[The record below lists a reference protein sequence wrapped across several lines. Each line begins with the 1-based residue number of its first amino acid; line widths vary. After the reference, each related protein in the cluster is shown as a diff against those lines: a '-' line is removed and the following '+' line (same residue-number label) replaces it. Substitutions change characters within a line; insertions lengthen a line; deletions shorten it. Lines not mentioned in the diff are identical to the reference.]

1 MKFSALASVVSCALA
16 LVANAAPAEAN
27 GLFRELRVGVLAH
40 DVPDLWSGFRVEDDQ
55 VAFNVEAVLTPSLP
69 FLGGAIRPAIGAS
82 VTSGESTSSA
92 YLDAR
97 WEFESRSGLFFG
109 IGLGVAVHNGQE
121 DLKDLDLKALGST
134 VLFHIPVEVGL
145 RLDAHNSL
153 SVYFEHMSN
162 GEFADYNEGLDRL
175 GVRYGYR
182 F

>member
-1 MKFSALASVVSCALA
+1 MKSKLIACTVAAGLAVSL
-16 LVANAAPAEAN
+16 AAPAHAN
-27 GLFRELRVGVLAH
+27 GLFRELRVGELAH
-40 DVPDLWSGFRVEDDQ
+40 DVPDLWGGFRVVDAP
-55 VAFNVEAVLTPSLP
+55 VAFNFEAVLTPSLP

-82 VTSGESTSSA
+82 VTSGDSTSSA

-97 WEFESRSGLFFG
+97 WEFETSAGIFFG
-109 IGLGVAVHNGQE
+109 LGLGVVVHNGQE

-134 VLFHIPVEVGL
+134 VLFHIPFEVGL

-162 GEFADYNEGLDRL
+162 GEFANFNEGLDRL